1 MSEPTFYVKT
11 LSKSD
16 IIILSLYVD
25 DLLVTGSNVQLID
38 AFKKEMRRRQ
48 ILVS

>member
-11 LSKSD
+11 LSNSD

-25 DLLVTGSNVQLID
+25 DFLVTGQSNVQLID
-38 AFKKEMRRRQ
+38 AFKK
-48 ILVS
+48 